1 MKDLTTNGETGEMRR
16 VIKFNFDDSITL
28 SKENSDSVLDKTLAF
43 SKDLNVLL
51 EVFVAHVVEL
61 EELHSFK
68 GT

>member
-1 MKDLTTNGETGEMRR
+1 MRR

-43 SKDLNVLL
+43 SQDLNVLL
-51 EVFVAHVVEL
+51 EVFVAHFVEL